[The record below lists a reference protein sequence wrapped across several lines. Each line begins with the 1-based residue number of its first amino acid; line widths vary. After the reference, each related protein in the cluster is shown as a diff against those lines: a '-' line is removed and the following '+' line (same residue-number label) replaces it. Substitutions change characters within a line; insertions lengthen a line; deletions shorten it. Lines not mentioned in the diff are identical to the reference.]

1 MTAPKSSRT
10 HVEADVSR
18 RRMEASASSTKRA
31 ARAGPV
37 QWKDT
42 HTSTRGIWRFVIRL
56 PFLFWILLFK
66 SLSLQMGG
74 GKKNKQKPRR
84 SEITTLCLLL
94 KKRRE
99 RSASSASWRRD
110 CGSQF
115 ADMPL
120 VSESGCSGGGTGS
133 IPAGRDESM
142 QRERGREGGGRE
154 HMQEQVRVPF
164 YFVSF
169 LSPFQLKG
177 NI

>member
-1 MTAPKSSRT
+1 MCRGGGWRHPHPLPSVPRELVPYSEKTRTQAPVAFGGSSF
-10 HVEADVSR
+10 VYLFCFG
-18 RRMEASASSTKRA
+18 SS
-31 ARAGPV
+31 
-37 QWKDT
+37 
-42 HTSTRGIWRFVIRL
+42 F
-56 PFLFWILLFK
+56 
-66 SLSLQMGG
+66 LSLCPSKWGEE
-74 GKKNKQKPRR
+74 KKNKQKPRR